1 MHIYFLSSYIS
12 TVGPR
17 FSESP
22 LSEPL
27 IIQTLLNQA
36 RAGLRPVRVWFLII
50 VSVRTS
56 VCVFV
61 CVFVCLCVRPPPRL
75 LITSGVIWHDID
87 PIRLVK
93 QVLQLFMATVI
104 VIVNGH
110 GLGIGMRHTH

>member
-12 TVGPR
+12 TVGPQL
-17 FSESP
+17 SESP

-36 RAGLRPVRVWFLII
+36 RAGLRPARARFLII
-50 VSVRTS
+50 VSVRTF

-61 CVFVCLCVRPPPRL
+61 CVFVCLCVHPPPKL
-75 LITSGVIWHDID
+75 LITIGVIWHDID

-93 QVLQLFMATVI
+93 QVLQLFMTTV
-104 VIVNGH
+104 VIIANGR
-110 GLGIGMRHTH
+110 GLGIGMRHIH